1 MKDLLRRL
9 IKSALQ
15 KGADEAEGYLRQ
27 TKNLTIEVKN
37 QKVDTLESSITMG
50 YCIRIIRDKR
60 LGFSYSTD
68 PEEIAVAVDRAI
80 ASSAFSEP
88 DECNGLPQHA
98 EVHEVRIF
106 DERIALLRESDAA
119 GYVMGLERAAFAQ
132 DSRIKKIRKALGSFS
147 MTDTHIINSHDID
160 IHYTSTSCS
169 AQMMAI
175 AEEGPESQVGWDYEG
190 NRFLDEVS
198 FGAVGQNAARKAVNL
213 LGAKKISPM
222 KGLILLDSAV
232 VTEFLDI
239 LSASLSSEAVQKKKS
254 FFSDKKDE
262 PVASRLINIIDSGLI
277 DGRLG
282 SRPVDAE
289 GVPTK
294 TKILVEQG
302 VLRGLLYN
310 TYTAKKDG
318 RQSTGNAVRS
328 GSGSLPSVGP
338 TNIYIEPVIKDHTT
352 DLRGLQ
358 KIIDKGLYVIETMGM
373 HTANPISG
381 DFSVGASGLWIER
394 GEVRYPVKEVVISGN
409 ILDLFNNI
417 ILVGDDLKFYGNI
430 GSPSLV
436 IEGIDISG

>member
-1 MKDLLRRL
+1 
-9 IKSALQ
+9 
-15 KGADEAEGYLRQ
+15 
-27 TKNLTIEVKN
+27 
-37 QKVDTLESSITMG
+37 
-50 YCIRIIRDKR
+50 
-60 LGFSYSTD
+60 
-68 PEEIAVAVDRAI
+68 
-80 ASSAFSEP
+80 
-88 DECNGLPQHA
+88 
-98 EVHEVRIF
+98 
-106 DERIALLRESDAA
+106 
-119 GYVMGLERAAFAQ
+119 
-132 DSRIKKIRKALGSFS
+132 
-147 MTDTHIINSHDID
+147 
-160 IHYTSTSCS
+160 
-169 AQMMAI
+169 MMAI
-175 AEEGPESQVGWDYEG
+175 AEEGHESQVGWDYEG
-190 NRFLDEVS
+190 NRFLSEVS
-198 FGAVGQNAARKAVNL
+198 FEAVGSNAAGKAVNM

-222 KGLILLDSAV
+222 KGLILLDNAV

-282 SRPVDAE
+282 SRPVDDE

-294 TKILVEQG
+294 TKILIEQG

-318 RQSTGNAVRS
+318 RQSTGNAMRS

-394 GEVRYPVKEVVISGN
+394 GEVLYPVKEVVISGN

-436 IEGIDISG
+436 IEGIDVSG